1 MKIGFIRASIDEKH
15 RARLGGA
22 SRPAGA
28 LPCPGQGVMTFIYG
42 EKGRS
47 ICGIA
52 TRQTSP
58 GQESS
63 PGQQSRARASEQMA
77 GIDIWSGYVAVGPR
91 RIKVVAA
98 GSPKDFW
105 DTAWEISRALPRW
118 KQTLM
123 SLTAAWW
130 RLTWRLR
137 T

>member
-1 MKIGFIRASIDEKH
+1 MKIGFIKASIDESRTGVRDEKRRR
-15 RARLGGA
+15 RARPRA
-22 SRPAGA
+22 RRE
-28 LPCPGQGVMTFIYG
+28 GVMTFIYG

-47 ICGIA
+47 ICGVA
-52 TRQTSP
+52 TRQ
-58 GQESS
+58 GQ
-63 PGQQSRARASEQMA
+63 GIA

-105 DTAWEISRALPRW
+105 DTAWAISRALPRW
-118 KQTLM
+118 KQTLTD
-123 SLTAAWW
+123 LTAAWW